1 MNVARDPQRTAV
13 RVAGRELSLSNLDKV
28 LYPEVGFTKA
38 QVIDHYTRLSEVI
51 LPHLAGRPVTL
62 KRYPDGVEG
71 ESFYEKNCPDHRPPW
86 VTTANV
92 ESSSSRSNTDSIE
105 FCVVD
110 DLPSLVWVA
119 NLASLELHPYLHRGN
134 DPDRPTMVV
143 FDLDPGPPAALLEA
157 AEIALMLRE
166 VLDELDLVTVPKTSG
181 GKGIQ
186 VYLPVNR
193 PIGYDRT
200 GAFAKAVAQLLERRR
215 PDRITAN
222 MRKDLRR
229 GKVLIDHSQNN
240 RHKTTVGVY
249 SLRARA
255 TPAVST
261 PVGWDEVEAA
271 VSDADPDAL
280 TFRSPDVLERVAE
293 RGDLFAPVL
302 EVEQDLPDPSS
313 D

>member
-13 RVAGRELSLSNLDKV
+13 RVAGRELSLSNLEKV

-38 QVIDHYTRLSEVI
+38 QVIDHYTRLAEVI

-86 VTTANV
+86 VTTVNV
-92 ESSSSRSNTDSIE
+92 ESSSSRSDTGSID

-119 NLASLELHPYLHRGN
+119 NLASLELHPYLHRGQ

-143 FDLDPGPPAALLEA
+143 FDLDPGPPAALIEA
-157 AEIALMLRE
+157 AGIALMLRG
-166 VLDELDLVTVPKTSG
+166 VLDELGLVTVPKTSG

-186 VYLPVNR
+186 VYLPINR
-193 PIGYDRT
+193 PIGYGRT
-200 GAFAKAVAQLLERRR
+200 AAFAKAIAQLLERRH

-249 SLRARA
+249 SLRASA
-255 TPAVST
+255 TPTVST

-271 VSDADPDAL
+271 VSDADPEAL

-293 RGDLFAPVL
+293 HGDLFAPVL
-302 EVEQDLPDPSS
+302 EVEQDLPEPST